1 MVWSDCNVMPLLL
14 SCAGTVAYMAPEVLQ
29 KGAMAMPADVYS
41 FAMLMLE
48 LWTGEIV
55 YSGINSHQVA
65 LRQTLPCSSATAKA
79 TLSHYIKQ
87 HAAHQVK
94 ACCAQSSCAQ
104 RNCKWPRMAGPAL
117 GQLSGPLLVL
127 SGHRSPCVVH
137 ILGHERND
145 RAAPELGF
153 RIRRCCSRCS
163 PGRSRPCRTTCRP
176 AYRAL
181 LGQCWA
187 TDPAARPKIQAV
199 LPQLCTMLEELRT
212 QQATLF

>member
-1 MVWSDCNVMPLLL
+1 MIALLL
-14 SCAGTVAYMAPEVLQ
+14 PCAGTVAYMAPEVLQ

-55 YSGINSHQVA
+55 YSGINSHQVTLA
-65 LRQTLPCSSATAKA
+65 LALPARLRLQSRAAARGQATCG
-79 TLSHYIKQ
+79 H
-87 HAAHQVK
+87 HMK
-94 ACCAQSSCAQ
+94 ACCAKLLC
-104 RNCKWPRMAGPAL
+104 P
-117 GQLSGPLLVL
+117 GQLQGAAPDKIWLYGSYWGLSLLCQATDPPAWRNLQAPPLLSHTGFLHPQVL
-127 SGHRSPCVVH
+127 FQVFSGQKPPVP
-137 ILGHERND
+137 D
-145 RAAPELGF
+145 DMP
-153 RIRRCCSRCS
+153 
-163 PGRSRPCRTTCRP
+163 PG
-176 AYRAL
+176 YRAL